1 MKKDLL
7 LFAAFIFGVA
17 TTAGAAKSKAGER
30 IDTLKARQLQ
40 EVQVISTR
48 ASKKAPLAFTNVSKN
63 DIQAVN
69 YGKDIP
75 YLLALTPS
83 ITLTSDAGNGIGYTT
98 LRVRGTDPSRV
109 NITANGI
116 PMNDAE
122 SSSLFWVNFSDL
134 ASSTQSIQIQRGVGT
149 STNGAGA
156 FGATVNMLTDN
167 IGAKPYVGLDV
178 SGGSYYS
185 HKETVRFSTGLIN
198 GHWGLQGRLSNIG
211 SKGYL
216 DRASAKLNSYFLQAG
231 YFSDNTMV
239 KFITFNGQEETYH
252 AWNYTSKYEQS
263 LYGRR
268 YNSCGEY
275 TDVNGNRAY
284 YDNQTDNYHSQ
295 NYQLIWNQ
303 RLTNL
308 WNLNAALHYTRGD
321 GYYEEYKCHKDYA
334 EYGLNT
340 TKLKNDLIRRKQM
353 GNDFYG
359 AIASVNY
366 DNQKNL
372 TANIGGGWNKYDGD
386 HWGNVLWHKVNGDI
400 ARDNNFEYYRNN
412 AKKTDFNI
420 YGKASYEF
428 VKGLSAFLDLQYR
441 HVNVKMQDPSDW
453 FISNSFTGDYI
464 INEKYDFFNPKFG
477 FNYDINANN
486 KVYISYA
493 IAHKEPVRN
502 NYEAWNAGSEKP
514 KAERLNDLELG
525 YKYQSSKFSAGANFY
540 YMNYKNQFVLTG
552 ELNSIGEA
560 VTRNFEKTY
569 RMGVELEAAWKPV
582 SWFQWDANATWSKN
596 RAKDMMVTLEDG
608 ETNVNLGETP
618 LSFSPDFIFNNIFT
632 FQYAGFK
639 AAIQSQYVSDQYL
652 TNTGFKTMECNDN
665 VDPDTYEAKGN
676 TCYETLLLKK
686 HFTTNI
692 DLSYH
697 FSLKKIGLKDAT
709 IGVTLYNIFDA
720 KYDNNGWAA
729 PTYRMVDGKV
739 IAVNLWGSRDYGA
752 AGFAPSAPFNCMAH
766 LSINF

>member
-48 ASKKAPLAFTNVSKN
+48 ASKKAPLAFTNVSKK
-63 DIQAVN
+63 DIQAAN

-122 SSSLFWVNFSDL
+122 SSSLFWVNFSDF

-198 GHWGLQGRLSNIG
+198 DHWGLQGRLSNIG

-321 GYYEEYKCHKDYA
+321 GYYEEYKYNESYTK
-334 EYGLNT
+334 YGLNT
-340 TKLKNDLIRRKQM
+340 TELESDLIRRMQM

-372 TANIGGGWNKYDGD
+372 TANFGGGWNKYDGD

-428 VKGLSAFLDLQYR
+428 VKGISAFLDLQYR

-453 FISNSFTGDYI
+453 FIGNSFTDDYI

-477 FNYDINANN
+477 FNYEINTNN

-502 NYEAWNAGSEKP
+502 NYEAWNSGSEKP

-560 VTRNFEKTY
+560 VTRNFDKTY
-569 RMGVELEAAWKPV
+569 RMGIELEAAWKPV

-639 AAIQSQYVSDQYL
+639 AAIQSHYVSDQYL

-697 FSLKKIGLKDAT
+697 FSLKKIGMKDAT
-709 IGVTLYNIFDA
+709 IGVTLYNIFDT

-739 IAVNLWGSRDYGA
+739 IAVNLYGSRDYGA
-752 AGFAPSAPFNCMAH
+752 VGFAPSAPFNCMAH

>member
-7 LFAAFIFGVA
+7 LLAAFVLGVA
-17 TTAGAAKSKAGER
+17 TTAHAAKNKTGER

-48 ASKKAPLAFTNVSKN
+48 ASKNAPLAFTNVNKK
-63 DIQAVN
+63 DIQTVN

-122 SSSLFWVNFSDL
+122 SSSLFWVNFSDF

-275 TDVNGNRAY
+275 KDVNGNRAY

-321 GYYEEYKCHKDYA
+321 GYY
-334 EYGLNT
+334 
-340 TKLKNDLIRRKQM
+340 
-353 GNDFYG
+353 
-359 AIASVNY
+359 
-366 DNQKNL
+366 
-372 TANIGGGWNKYDGD
+372 
-386 HWGNVLWHKVNGDI
+386 
-400 ARDNNFEYYRNN
+400 
-412 AKKTDFNI
+412 
-420 YGKASYEF
+420 
-428 VKGLSAFLDLQYR
+428 
-441 HVNVKMQDPSDW
+441 
-453 FISNSFTGDYI
+453 
-464 INEKYDFFNPKFG
+464 
-477 FNYDINANN
+477 
-486 KVYISYA
+486 
-493 IAHKEPVRN
+493 
-502 NYEAWNAGSEKP
+502 
-514 KAERLNDLELG
+514 
-525 YKYQSSKFSAGANFY
+525 
-540 YMNYKNQFVLTG
+540 
-552 ELNSIGEA
+552 
-560 VTRNFEKTY
+560 
-569 RMGVELEAAWKPV
+569 
-582 SWFQWDANATWSKN
+582 
-596 RAKDMMVTLEDG
+596 
-608 ETNVNLGETP
+608 
-618 LSFSPDFIFNNIFT
+618 
-632 FQYAGFK
+632 
-639 AAIQSQYVSDQYL
+639 
-652 TNTGFKTMECNDN
+652 
-665 VDPDTYEAKGN
+665 
-676 TCYETLLLKK
+676 
-686 HFTTNI
+686 
-692 DLSYH
+692 
-697 FSLKKIGLKDAT
+697 
-709 IGVTLYNIFDA
+709 
-720 KYDNNGWAA
+720 
-729 PTYRMVDGKV
+729 
-739 IAVNLWGSRDYGA
+739 
-752 AGFAPSAPFNCMAH
+752 
-766 LSINF
+766 